1 MSLLTFRI
9 GSKTS
14 LKFKRKM
21 TYQQINVF
29 NKNNKREI
37 SNVYIKILETELLMY
52 YFASQMHKSLK

>member
-1 MSLLTFRI
+1 
-9 GSKTS
+9 
-14 LKFKRKM
+14 M